1 MSASNVVK
9 NTAAAAVL
17 AVAISMAFA
26 AMAYADEPAGK
37 AIESDAITGV
47 TSSDIAWGDA
57 AASSAEAEDTRMILR
72 APGSGV
78 DYSGYKLTVGLFD
91 DGGNQVGGNYE
102 VAYNGGPTTVEGLD
116 PSKVYTARV
125 LGLVDAD
132 GNDALADFDNAV
144 EESEKLVTGAEQE
157 VWTKADALKPGMK
170 GIALM
175 FEHEGKTYML
185 GVDASNNVIAREAT
199 FENGVPTNVGDKF
212 KWDTEP
218 ALYDSVALS
227 ISGEDNYL
235 VMNYNGPAMHPAN
248 QFYNYEFAAV
258 NGALR
263 GNGNYRIFIK
273 LGSGGTVG
281 YDYASGTPFAT
292 WQSSKVAPTTKTVTF
307 NITSTPL
314 AKYTVKW
321 LNDDG
326 TELEVDAGLKRGET
340 PSYDGAEPTK
350 AADAQYTYT
359 FAGWDAPIAPVT
371 GDATY
376 KATFNRTL
384 RTYTVTWANEDGTV
398 IETDAGVPYGTT
410 PSFDSAEPTK
420 AEDDTYTY
428 AFAGWD
434 TAVAPVTGD
443 VTYKATFKATAK
455 PSKPGKPGDQKDP
468 QNKPSK
474 AKTDKGSKKAMDKE
488 SKSSDSKKTGRAT
501 MPKTG
506 DATDI
511 ALPMGAALAAGAAG
525 YVALR
530 RKNRNDA

>member
-37 AIESDAITGV
+37 AIESDAVTGV

-125 LGLVDAD
+125 LALVDAD

-170 GIALM
+170 GVALM

-218 ALYDSVALS
+218 AQYDSVALS
-227 ISGEDNYL
+227 ISGENNYL

-248 QFYNYEFAAV
+248 QFYNYEFATV

-263 GNGNYRIFIK
+263 GNGNYHIFI
-273 LGSGGTVG
+273 
-281 YDYASGTPFAT
+281 
-292 WQSSKVAPTTKTVTF
+292 
-307 NITSTPL
+307 
-314 AKYTVKW
+314 
-321 LNDDG
+321 
-326 TELEVDAGLKRGET
+326 
-340 PSYDGAEPTK
+340 
-350 AADAQYTYT
+350 
-359 FAGWDAPIAPVT
+359 
-371 GDATY
+371 
-376 KATFNRTL
+376 
-384 RTYTVTWANEDGTV
+384 
-398 IETDAGVPYGTT
+398 
-410 PSFDSAEPTK
+410 
-420 AEDDTYTY
+420 
-428 AFAGWD
+428 
-434 TAVAPVTGD
+434 
-443 VTYKATFKATAK
+443 
-455 PSKPGKPGDQKDP
+455 
-468 QNKPSK
+468 
-474 AKTDKGSKKAMDKE
+474 
-488 SKSSDSKKTGRAT
+488 
-501 MPKTG
+501 
-506 DATDI
+506 
-511 ALPMGAALAAGAAG
+511 
-525 YVALR
+525 
-530 RKNRNDA
+530 

>member
-1 MSASNVVK
+1 MSVSNIVRS
-9 NTAAAAVL
+9 TAAAAAL

-26 AMAYADEPAGK
+26 AMAYADKPAGK
-37 AIESDAITGV
+37 ALESEAITGV
-47 TSSDIAWGDA
+47 TSSDIVRGDA
-57 AASSAEAEDTRMILR
+57 NASSTEAEDARTILR

-102 VAYNGGPTTVEGLD
+102 VAYNGGPTTVEGLA

-125 LGLVDAD
+125 LALVDAD
-132 GNDALADFDNAV
+132 GNDALSDFDNAV
-144 EESEKLVTGAEQE
+144 EESEKLVAGAEQG
-157 VWTKADALKPGMK
+157 VWTKTL
-170 GIALM
+170 
-175 FEHEGKTYML
+175 
-185 GVDASNNVIAREAT
+185 
-199 FENGVPTNVGDKF
+199 
-212 KWDTEP
+212 
-218 ALYDSVALS
+218 
-227 ISGEDNYL
+227 
-235 VMNYNGPAMHPAN
+235 
-248 QFYNYEFAAV
+248 
-258 NGALR
+258 
-263 GNGNYRIFIK
+263 
-273 LGSGGTVG
+273 
-281 YDYASGTPFAT
+281 
-292 WQSSKVAPTTKTVTF
+292 TF

-384 RTYTVTWANEDGTV
+384 RTYTVTWVNEDGTV

-410 PSFDSAEPTK
+410 PSFDSPEPTK

-434 TAVAPVTGD
+434 TAVAPVMGD

-455 PSKPGKPGDQKDP
+455 PAKPGKPGDQKDP

-474 AKTDKGSKKAMDKE
+474 AKTDKESKKAMDKESKKAMDKE